1 MFSFNPIRA
10 SGGVA
15 TSQNIPDTNVK
26 RDLSGR
32 SAFSSISLAA
42 NPISSFDAVTKAYV
56 DVVDS
61 KVTAVRVALHSVKDY
76 GAIGDGVTDDSVA
89 ITALCNS
96 VNASGGGVV
105 YFSTGTYK
113 LNVYLPLYPNMTFR
127 GDGPGSILT
136 CPTYIVLRGAGAS
149 TWSNIVIQ
157 KMTIICTSTANV
169 TDGVID
175 FNGQSVSDIL
185 MEDLVIK
192 SASGQID
199 AIHFNGAVG
208 NKVNNLRINRCS
220 IPVCTRIAIEING
233 FDKVGSNNITV
244 SNCTILKPASMGIF
258 FNGGCNGVICKEN
271 YILGNNTSVNGIE
284 MSGSNLSDITIEGNR
299 FSGGFSSMMISM
311 VGTPP
316 AASNNVLITANR
328 SIGTVTGGI
337 RLWNFLGGHFSNN
350 VLNMTDRVG
359 IETNGGN
366 NCRIFG
372 NRLVTNN
379 NLVVYVKTAT
389 GVIIS
394 DNYLDNFLCATPL
407 GVVMPESCFI
417 RVYRNQMWKGG
428 AGNYVQQTTGGTYV
442 SYQNQY
448 ASGEESFGSASV
460 TAGTLAVSGVLS
472 SAAATVTSL
481 SLPTAGGSA
490 SALTFFQ
497 EYDHSTTWTC
507 GGFTTAPLL
516 IKLSRIGRTVYATI
530 TGAPSTS
537 APVSAAYYVSNTA
550 LPSQFLPSLDMRG
563 YALVGV
569 SAGWT
574 NGFYALFTNGI
585 FNIYNGPPG
594 TNFGTG
600 VNNYFTHFS
609 ISWVV

>member
-1 MFSFNPIRA
+1 MMFSFNPIRA
-10 SGGVA
+10 SGGA
-15 TSQNIPDTNVK
+15 STSSNIPDTNVK
-26 RDLSGR
+26 RDLTGR
-32 SAFSSISLAA
+32 SAFSSILLAA

-56 DVVDS
+56 DVVDN
-61 KVTAVRVALHSVKDY
+61 KVTAARVALHSVKDY

-105 YFSTGTYK
+105 YFPNGTYK
-113 LNVYLPLYPNMTFR
+113 LNVYLPVYPNMTFR

-233 FDKVGSNNITV
+233 FDKVGSTNITV
-244 SNCTILKPASMGIF
+244 SSCTILNPTSMGIS

-271 YILGNNTSVNGIE
+271 YITGNNTSGNGIE

-299 FSGGFSSMMISM
+299 FSGSFSAMISM
-311 VGTPP
+311 IGTPP
-316 AASNNVLITANR
+316 VASNNVLITSNR

-337 RLWNFLGGHFSNN
+337 RLYNFLGGHFSNN
-350 VLNMTDRVG
+350 VFNMTDKVDITTSG
-359 IETNGGN
+359 AN
-366 NCRIFG
+366 NCRVFG
-372 NRLVTNN
+372 NRIVTSNS
-379 NLVVYVKTAT
+379 LVVYVKTAT
-389 GVIIS
+389 GVIIA
-394 DNYLDNFLCATPL
+394 DNYLDNSLNAAPL
-407 GVVMPESCFI
+407 RVIMPESCFI
-417 RVYRNQMWKGG
+417 RVYRNQMWRGG
-428 AGNYVQQTTGGTYV
+428 AGNYVQSTTGGSFV

-448 ASGEESFGSASV
+448 ALGEESFGSTNV
-460 TAGTLAVSGVLS
+460 TASTLAVSGVFS

-481 SLPTAGGSA
+481 SLPTAGGSSTA
-490 SALTFFQ
+490 MTFFQ
-497 EYDHSTTWTC
+497 EYDHLTTWTC
-507 GGFTTAPLL
+507 GGVTTAALN
-516 IKLSRIGRTVYATI
+516 IKLSRIGRTVYALI
-530 TGAPSTS
+530 TGPPSTTVP
-537 APVSAAYYVSNTA
+537 ATAGYYISN
-550 LPSQFLPSLDMRG
+550 LPLPNQFLPSIGLSG
-563 YALVGV
+563 NAVTVLNG
-569 SAGWT
+569 GWM
-574 NGFYALFTNGI
+574 NGSWTLSTTGI
-585 FNIYNGPPG
+585 FNVYPG
-594 TNFGTG
+594 IVGSTFGATA
-600 VNNYFTHFS
+600 NNYFAAFGAT
-609 ISWVV
+609 WVV